1 MRLLPTLWIALLTVG
16 CAVDLKERNNA
27 LEDQLTELDAQIRLD
42 ESHIHEL
49 EHDLDACE
57 QAVQRKAVTEILL
70 AANIDPDR
78 PLSAVLETTMGE
90 IRIEL
95 YSQYAP
101 RTVANF
107 VELAEGTRDWTDP
120 RTGEARNGTPLYSDL
135 LFHRV
140 IEGYII
146 QTGDPLATGYGGPGY
161 TFPDE
166 FSDKVLHEEP
176 GMVSMANSGP
186 DTNGSQFFI
195 SLEKARHLDSKHAIF
210 GKVVEGMDVVT
221 AISRV
226 PAGAEIKHRPDQ
238 DVYLRRV
245 RIIRD

>member
-1 MRLLPTLWIALLTVG
+1 MRLLLALCTALLTAG

-27 LEDQLTELDAQIRLD
+27 LEDQLTELEAQIRLD
-42 ESHIHEL
+42 ETRIHEL
-49 EHDLDACE
+49 EREIDTCE

-70 AANIDPDR
+70 AASIDPDR
-78 PLSAVLETTMGE
+78 PLYAVLETTMGE

-95 YSQYAP
+95 YSQWAP

-107 VELAEGTRDWTDP
+107 VQLAEGTRDWTDP
-120 RTGEARNGTPLYSDL
+120 RTGQVVTGTPLYADL

-146 QTGDPLATGYGGPGY
+146 QTGDPLGTGYGGPGY

-166 FSDKVLHEEP
+166 FSDKVFHSEP

-186 DTNGSQFFI
+186 DTNGSQIFI
-195 SLEKARHLDSKHAIF
+195 TLERARHLDTKHAIF
-210 GKVVEGMDVVT
+210 GKVLEGLEVVE
-221 AISRV
+221 AISQV
-226 PAGAEIKHRPDQ
+226 PAGVEIKHRPDQ
-238 DVYLRRV
+238 DVYLRGV